1 MIELRNAMIMPRD
14 TKEDGGGGGG
24 GGEKGTEGLEEKVI
38 PRHLGM
44 KKHGQ

>member
-1 MIELRNAMIMPRD
+1 MIELRNAMILPRD

-24 GGEKGTEGLEEKVI
+24 ETVTDVLEEKVI